1 MADEHH
7 DDDHGHGKKKKHGGH
22 GGGHGGGGHHEEGE
36 AGAPEWLISFADNVA
51 LMMGFFV
58 VLLAMNMS
66 KPDSAGGAEGPS
78 DGKAAAASSE
88 EQMLDWAIGI
98 REAFNNP
105 VDSSNPSDAILSR
118 RVREREA
125 EALARTPGQ
134 KGIEREVKSIRQT
147 NNYSRGGTVPFSR
160 GTVELDDEGR
170 AALAEIVKHRKGVL
184 RNVVDVRG
192 HASAAEAHDLSDRG
206 MKLSFLRAQ
215 TVADGLI
222 AAGLGW
228 NQIRIIA
235 CGDNDRLVKS
245 TYDELGHRQNQRVEV
260 IETDETVLDEAE
272 AAKEAETG
280 EAPAADGQ
288 H

>member
-7 DDDHGHGKKKKHGGH
+7 DDEHGGHGKGHG
-22 GGGHGGGGHHEEGE
+22 GGGHGGGGHGGGGHAEGE
-36 AGAPEWLISFADNVA
+36 HEGAPEWLISFADNVA

-66 KPDSAGGAEGPS
+66 KPDSAGGAEGPT

-105 VDSSNPSDAILSR
+105 VDSSNPADAVLAR
-118 RVREREA
+118 RIREREEA
-125 EALARTPGQ
+125 AALARTPGQ

-147 NNYSRGGTVPFSR
+147 NNYSRGGTVPFTR
-160 GTVELDDEGR
+160 GTVELNDEGR
-170 AALAEIVKHRKGVL
+170 AALAEIIKHRKGVL
-184 RNVVDVRG
+184 RNIVDVRG
-192 HASAAEAHDLSDRG
+192 HASAAEAHDLEDRG
-206 MKLSFLRAQ
+206 MKLSYLRAQ

-228 NQIRIIA
+228 NQIRIVA

-245 TYDELGHRQNQRVEV
+245 TYDELGHRANQRVEV
-260 IETDETVLDEAE
+260 IETDETVIDDSE
-272 AAKEAETG
+272 
-280 EAPAADGQ
+280 PAAEKPADEE
-288 H
+288 HH